1 VPTAA
6 SKSDGPKNFGVPEK
20 KSSPF
25 IRKKTIF
32 FSGTPNFFDPSY
44 FEAAL
49 ASIKHALLPI
59 RPKNRLKMYARILS
73 NNPLIYWF
81 LIKGMIEEHLENT
94 EKVRQNT
101 ERRCREEH
109 AAIRHQSEEHAGQL
123 AQLTAEL
130 ERSQRKE
137 MDLKKQIGDLKNI
150 SDRGMY
156 IVLILVVEF
165 SASSHC

>member
-1 VPTAA
+1 M
-6 SKSDGPKNFGVPEK
+6 
-20 KSSPF
+20 
-25 IRKKTIF
+25 
-32 FSGTPNFFDPSY
+32 
-44 FEAAL
+44 
-49 ASIKHALLPI
+49 H
-59 RPKNRLKMYARILS
+59 ARILS

-137 MDLKKQIGDLKNI
+137 MDLKKQLGDQKNI

-156 IVLILVVEF
+156 CFDFGCGVF
-165 SASSHC
+165 SRCVQRLSFEYNISCSSRGL

>member
-1 VPTAA
+1 
-6 SKSDGPKNFGVPEK
+6 
-20 KSSPF
+20 
-25 IRKKTIF
+25 
-32 FSGTPNFFDPSY
+32 
-44 FEAAL
+44 
-49 ASIKHALLPI
+49 
-59 RPKNRLKMYARILS
+59 MYARILS

-137 MDLKKQIGDLKNI
+137 MDLKKQISDQKNI
-150 SDRGMY
+150 GDRGMY

-165 SASSHC
+165 SASVERCFLPFSFPVDLLMPYYCICQ

>member
-1 VPTAA
+1 
-6 SKSDGPKNFGVPEK
+6 
-20 KSSPF
+20 
-25 IRKKTIF
+25 
-32 FSGTPNFFDPSY
+32 
-44 FEAAL
+44 
-49 ASIKHALLPI
+49 
-59 RPKNRLKMYARILS
+59 
-73 NNPLIYWF
+73 
-81 LIKGMIEEHLENT
+81 MIEDHLENT

-130 ERSQRKE
+130 ERGQRKE
-137 MDLKKQIGDLKNI
+137 MDLKKQISDQKNI

-165 SASSHC
+165 SASVERCFLPFSFPVDLLIPYYCICQ

>member
-1 VPTAA
+1 
-6 SKSDGPKNFGVPEK
+6 
-20 KSSPF
+20 
-25 IRKKTIF
+25 
-32 FSGTPNFFDPSY
+32 
-44 FEAAL
+44 
-49 ASIKHALLPI
+49 
-59 RPKNRLKMYARILS
+59 
-73 NNPLIYWF
+73 
-81 LIKGMIEEHLENT
+81 MIEEHLENT

-130 ERSQRKE
+130 ERGQRKE
-137 MDLKKQIGDLKNI
+137 MDLKKQISDQKNI

-165 SASSHC
+165 SASVERCFLPFSFPVDLLTPYYCICQ

>member
-1 VPTAA
+1 M
-6 SKSDGPKNFGVPEK
+6 
-20 KSSPF
+20 
-25 IRKKTIF
+25 
-32 FSGTPNFFDPSY
+32 
-44 FEAAL
+44 
-49 ASIKHALLPI
+49 HA
-59 RPKNRLKMYARILS
+59 RTLS
-73 NNPLIYWF
+73 NNHLIYWF

-137 MDLKKQIGDLKNI
+137 MDLKKQLGDQKNI

-156 IVLILVVEF
+156 CFDFGCVVF
-165 SASSHC
+165 SWCVQRLSFEYNISSSSRGL